1 MSCNVVPGG
10 ITGSTVRSRV
20 DKPVNFFKLCGK
32 TGNRVNSVSPI
43 FNSFRFGGNVGN
55 RVRPLL
61 SEQSSISR
69 VDGSVGNVLMLFLQ
83 EQFNTFRDGGKGGN
97 FVSKLLLQ
105 SNVTSVD
112 GNVGNSVKSFLEQI
126 NTFRA
131 GGKVGNV
138 FNPSKSTF
146 KYLTNGM
153 HSRLTIKSLFLN
165 VTRIARCW
173 MAVSTSDVLL
183 IKCSK
188 LS

>member
-10 ITGSTVRSRV
+10 ITGSTVSSRV

-32 TGNRVNSVSPI
+32 MGNRVNSVSPI

-55 RVRPLL
+55 RVRPL

-69 VDGSVGNVLMLFLQ
+69 VDGNVGNVVSRFLQ

-138 FNPSKSTF
+138 FNPSKSIF
-146 KYLTNGM
+146 KYFTNGM

-173 MAVSTSDVLL
+173 MAVSTSYVLL